1 MKSYCQY
8 IFLTIFHNVAFND
21 GTSDIYWNRVRKR
34 NKQMEFRSICFQVV
48 ETTEV
53 LYKKELQQSRFY
65 RNRAHSNCSFVSLRS
80 FRKVHVQHA
89 FLIND
94 VKIHDVIVIT

>member
-1 MKSYCQY
+1 
-8 IFLTIFHNVAFND
+8 
-21 GTSDIYWNRVRKR
+21 
-34 NKQMEFRSICFQVV
+34 MEFRSICFQVV

-65 RNRAHSNCSFVSLRS
+65 RNRAHSNCSFASLKW
-80 FRKVHVQHA
+80 FRKVHVHHA

-94 VKIHDVIVIT
+94 DKILSSLLNL

>member
-1 MKSYCQY
+1 
-8 IFLTIFHNVAFND
+8 
-21 GTSDIYWNRVRKR
+21 
-34 NKQMEFRSICFQVV
+34 MEFRSICFQVV

-65 RNRAHSNCSFVSLRS
+65 RNRAHSNYSFSSLRW

-94 VKIHDVIVIT
+94 DKILSSLLNL